1 MTTRMAN
8 PYLFDNTEQ
17 VEALSSDIAGEGELP
32 VDIAETSDLLIIMA
46 PIAGV
51 DPEKISIHLDG
62 DVLTIRG
69 TREREIERSA
79 EHFFSEECF
88 WGNFSRSIIL
98 PVDVKTEEASAQFK
112 NGMLTLTIPKQ
123 IKVHHIPIVV
133 VDED

>member
-1 MTTRMAN
+1 MAN

-51 DPEKISIHLDG
+51 DPEQISIHLDG

-69 TREREIERSA
+69 TRVRELERTA

-88 WGNFSRSIIL
+88 WGSFSRSIIL
-98 PVDVKTEEASAQFK
+98 PVDVKSEEANAQFK

-123 IKVHHIPIVV
+123 IKMHHIPILV

>member
-1 MTTRMAN
+1 MAN

-32 VDIAETSDLLIIMA
+32 VDIAETADLLIIMA
-46 PIAGV
+46 PVAGA

-69 TREREIERSA
+69 TREREIARSA

-98 PVDVKTEEASAQFK
+98 PVDVKSEEASAQFK

>member
-1 MTTRMAN
+1 MAN

-51 DPEKISIHLDG
+51 DPEHISIHLDG

-69 TREREIERSA
+69 TRTRELERTA

-98 PVDVKTEEASAQFK
+98 PVDVKTDEAQAQFK

-123 IKVHHIPIVV
+123 IKMHHIPIVV
-133 VDED
+133 VDEE